1 MRERRHAYTEHI
13 RITLTGKITA
23 TYLLLVF
30 FSLIASGYALNSLH
44 KQTTVSRDL
53 VNIDIRAA
61 ELARDLQAELRSQ
74 ERLAGQLTIRPNKK
88 ALDLLKEKLSH
99 NEPKQTSFLTIISA
113 EQQQDF
119 SALFSQYKASS
130 DEFLQILQN
139 RKNATTGFYKKS
151 LRPRQHA
158 ALDAL
163 KDFRNKQQIK
173 IDRSLDQFSKDSD
186 TAFQVTM
193 TLLLLGLALSTP
205 VGISVILQMHRSLR
219 KLTDATQQIADGNYD
234 LDIDTKDRDEFG
246 LLTREFITM
255 GRKLREYEILNLD
268 ASPLTHLPGNL
279 VIQRR
284 VEEMLEEGTAFAH
297 AFVDLD
303 HFKAFNDRYGYQN
316 GSDIISMVAEII
328 NQVVQQH
335 GNPEDFVGHIG
346 GDDYIFLTTAD
357 KVEFLAQKFIEE
369 FDRKIPE
376 HYSDE
381 DRAAGSF
388 VGEDRFGVKRQF
400 DIMTVSIAIICSER
414 SNYASATAISH
425 ECAKMKEHL
434 KRLPG
439 SNYLI
444 DRRKGVA

>member
-1 MRERRHAYTEHI
+1 MLERRHAYTEHI

-30 FSLIASGYALNSLH
+30 FGLIASGYALNSLH
-44 KQTTVSRDL
+44 KQTTVSRKL

-61 ELARDLQAELRSQ
+61 DLARDLQSELRTQ
-74 ERLAGQLTIRPNKK
+74 ERLAGQLTIRLNTE
-88 ALDLLKEKLSH
+88 ALDLLKEKFNN
-99 NEPKQTSFLTIISA
+99 NESKQTSFLAIIPA
-113 EQQQDF
+113 EQQQAF
-119 SALFSQYKASS
+119 SALFSQYKASGA
-130 DEFLQILQN
+130 EFLQTLQN
-139 RKNATTGFYKKS
+139 RKKAVAGFFKEN

-158 ALDAL
+158 TLDAL
-163 KDFRNKQQIK
+163 KDFRNTQQER
-173 IDRSLDQFSKDSD
+173 IDRSLDQLSQDSD

-193 TLLLLGLALSTP
+193 ILLLLGLVLSTP

-234 LDIDTKDRDEFG
+234 LNIETTDRDEFG
-246 LLTREFITM
+246 LLTREFIAM

-279 VIQRR
+279 VIQRH
-284 VEEMLEEGTAFAH
+284 VEEMLEEEISFAH

-328 NQVVQQH
+328 NQVVQEH

-369 FDRKIPE
+369 FSRKIPAY
-376 HYSDE
+376 YSAE
-381 DRAAGSF
+381 DRAVGSF

-400 DIMTVSIAIICSER
+400 EIMTVSIAIICSEM

-444 DRRKGVA
+444 DRRKGVT